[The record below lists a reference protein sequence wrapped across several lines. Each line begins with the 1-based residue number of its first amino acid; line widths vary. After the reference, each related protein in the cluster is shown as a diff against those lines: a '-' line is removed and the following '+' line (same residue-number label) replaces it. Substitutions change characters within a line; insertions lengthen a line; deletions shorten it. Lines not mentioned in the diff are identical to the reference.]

1 MQPEN
6 TGGEIPNYIGIMS
19 MGKLTYC
26 ASCSSVFWVMCFLCP
41 GDFGDFF
48 FFIWEGGGICFMGSF
63 KGCLNSLKNRK
74 K

>member
-26 ASCSSVFWVMCFLCP
+26 ASCSSVFWVMCFLWP

-48 FFIWEGGGICFMGSF
+48 FFLFGAVGEFVLWG
-63 KGCLNSLKNRK
+63 LLRVAWTL
-74 K
+74 